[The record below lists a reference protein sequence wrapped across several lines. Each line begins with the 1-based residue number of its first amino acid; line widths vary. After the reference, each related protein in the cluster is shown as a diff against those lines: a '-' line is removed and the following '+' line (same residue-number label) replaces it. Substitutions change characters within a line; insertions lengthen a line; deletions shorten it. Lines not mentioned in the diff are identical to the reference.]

1 MRPFTR
7 CSDQAV
13 DDDPAALS
21 VRTVFARACD
31 PESTP
36 LPDALRSAIVAELN
50 REDRGPRVSLTTTL
64 DESAPP
70 ASLGL
75 DPSVS
80 AWAATQRSRFAA
92 LFATAEREGC
102 ADVLVRRATLA
113 CAPLASL
120 SGAWLQWM
128 SEPGNAEE
136 AVTMRVL
143 ALFAGDVGVGHP
155 RASRGSAYLSLM
167 RHLRVAVHAH
177 PASQLAQDRRIADQS
192 FYLPAVA
199 LTMSRR
205 PDVYRGEIIGL
216 DICLREAGML
226 PPLDGVQT
234 RLPHAIDWG
243 ALDPSRARTPDG
255 PPAVEDA
262 RAVAAAFVESAG
274 TAGATAIER
283 GFAWAF
289 GALRRW
295 CDEVYQELDAARDP
309 AFEMAELVRSR
320 AREASAYHDRFS
332 VQGRPLKEWLAEAR
346 TDPIPFLTALANSR
360 LVRPGRSEASR
371 LTGALVSEK
380 GPMFRV
386 FPDNDLDTIKRW
398 IDALPADPGQRAGWR
413 PPAHQPRRIMLRPAP
428 DGARGDGDAPADLR
442 QAYTYLLRRTITPA
456 TRRYAQRYVEKRLAR
471 CRRDMEPSAQSLP
484 VEQPVDGLR
493 PWLLDQ
499 HDLHNTE
506 FHNGLGDPLPD
517 RADLIDSTLQLAPLT
532 LIDGSWLAGYTD
544 YQLASSERGHFL
556 FDIYWDELGNGDLSL
571 NHPLIYRAMLQEMG
585 IDLPPTRSPE
595 FAAWPGFRDRS
606 FETPVYWLAI
616 GRFPR
621 TFEPEILG
629 LNLAMELSGVG
640 GNYRRGRQALKK
652 HGFSTAFV
660 DIHNTID
667 NVATGHSAW
676 AADAIDDYLAQQ
688 TPTARADAWDRI
700 RAGYR
705 SLNPPSGLL
714 ARKGARRAQLERRSN
729 V

>member
-1 MRPFTR
+1 M
-7 CSDQAV
+7 
-13 DDDPAALS
+13 
-21 VRTVFARACD
+21 FARACD

-36 LPDALRSAIVAELN
+36 LPDALRPAIVAELD
-50 REDRGPRVSLTTTL
+50 RASDHDRGPRV
-64 DESAPP
+64 PP
-70 ASLGL
+70 ADLG
-75 DPSVS
+75 PSVS

-102 ADVLVRRATLA
+102 VDVLVRRATLA

-143 ALFAGDVGVGHP
+143 ALFAGDVGAGHP
-155 RASRGSAYLSLM
+155 RASRGSAYLALM
-167 RHLRVAVHAH
+167 QHLRVAVHAH
-177 PASQLAQDRRIADQS
+177 PASRLAQDRRIADQS

-205 PDVYRGEIIGL
+205 PDVYQGEIIGL
-216 DICLREAGML
+216 DLCLREVGML
-226 PPLDGVQT
+226 PPLAGVQH
-234 RLPHAIDWG
+234 RLPHAIDWV
-243 ALDPSRARTPDG
+243 ALDPSRARTPDR

-262 RAVAAAFVESAG
+262 RAVAAAFAESAG
-274 TAGATAIER
+274 TAATAIGR

-289 GALRRW
+289 AALRSW

-320 AREASAYHDRFS
+320 AREAAAYHDRFV
-332 VQGRPLKEWLAEAR
+332 VQGRSLQEWLGEAR
-346 TDPIPFLTALANSR
+346 TDPIPFLTALANNR

-371 LTGALVSEK
+371 LTGGLVSEK

-386 FPDNDLDTIKRW
+386 FPDDDLDTIKRW
-398 IDALPADPGQRAGWR
+398 IDALPADPAERARRR
-413 PPAHQPRRIMLRPAP
+413 PPTHQSRRIVLRPAP
-428 DGARGDGDAPADLR
+428 DSARDDGEAPANVR

-456 TRRYAQRYVEKRLAR
+456 TRRYALRYVEAWLAR
-471 CRRDMEPSAQSLP
+471 SRHGMKRSTQPLPAEPPA
-484 VEQPVDGLR
+484 DGLR

-499 HDLHNTE
+499 HDLHNNE
-506 FHNGLGDPLPD
+506 FHHGLGDPLPE

-532 LIDGSWLAGYTD
+532 LIDGAWLAGYTD

-556 FDIYWDELGNGDLSL
+556 FATYWDELGNGDLSL
-571 NHPLIYRAMLQEMG
+571 NHPLIYRNVLREMG
-585 IDLPPTRSPE
+585 VDLPPTRSAE
-595 FAAWPGFRDRS
+595 FAAWPGLRDRS
-606 FETPVYWLAI
+606 FALPVYWLAI

-621 TFEPEILG
+621 TFEAEILG

-640 GNYRRGRQALKK
+640 GSYRRARQALKEY
-652 HGFSTAFV
+652 GFSTVFV

-676 AADAIDDYLAQQ
+676 AADTIDGYLAQQ
-688 TPTARADAWDRI
+688 APTARAGAWDRI

-705 SLNPPSGLL
+705 SLNPPSGFW
-714 ARKGARRAQLERRSN
+714 ARNAARRARIEVPSH